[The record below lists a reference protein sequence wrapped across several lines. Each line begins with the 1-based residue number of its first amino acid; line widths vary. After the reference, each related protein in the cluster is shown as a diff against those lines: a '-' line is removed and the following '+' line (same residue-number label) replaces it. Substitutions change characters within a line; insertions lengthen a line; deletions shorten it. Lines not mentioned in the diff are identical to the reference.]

1 MMNERKLAERLILQE
16 LRHVIP
22 ASPYRRA
29 GRDFLMHNA
38 GLTDNY
44 VYHGIGGMMSK
55 TPQGFM
61 EAIKGFHAAI
71 PDLKSEIIDM
81 VGEGDRLVLR
91 FNFTGTHQGEFFGFP
106 PSGANLHFE
115 GMIMR
120 RFEGEKVA
128 EDLDYF
134 DFPTVVSQI
143 QSQLTKI
150 KNIHLYKT
158 YFGSAT
164 I

>member
-1 MMNERKLAERLILQE
+1 MIEKYKAIAKYISQKVVNEKDYTPIEE
-16 LRHVIP
+16 
-22 ASPYRRA
+22 Y
-29 GRDFLMHNA
+29 
-38 GLTDNY
+38 LTEDY
-44 VYHGIGGMMSK
+44 VYHGLGGMMSK

-91 FNFTGTHQGEFFGFP
+91 FNFTGTHQGEFLGFP
-106 PSGANLHFE
+106 SSGANLHFE

-128 EDLDYF
+128 EDWDYF
-134 DFPTVVSQI
+134 DFPTVVTQI
-143 QSQLTKI
+143 KSQL
-150 KNIHLYKT
+150 N
-158 YFGSAT
+158 S
-164 I
+164 

>member
-1 MMNERKLAERLILQE
+1 MVEKYKAIAKYISQRVVNEKDYTPIEE
-16 LRHVIP
+16 
-22 ASPYRRA
+22 Y
-29 GRDFLMHNA
+29 
-38 GLTDNY
+38 LTDNY
-44 VYHGIGGMMSK
+44 VYHGLGGMMSK

-81 VGEGDRLVLR
+81 VGEGNRLVLR
-91 FNFTGTHQGEFFGFP
+91 FNFTGTHQGEFLGFP
-106 PSGANLHFE
+106 SSGANLHFE

-128 EDLDYF
+128 EDWDYF

-143 QSQLTKI
+143 QSQL
-150 KNIHLYKT
+150 N
-158 YFGSAT
+158 S
-164 I
+164 

>member
-1 MMNERKLAERLILQE
+1 MVEKYKTIAKYISQKVVNEKDYTPIEE
-16 LRHVIP
+16 
-22 ASPYRRA
+22 Y
-29 GRDFLMHNA
+29 
-38 GLTDNY
+38 LTEDY
-44 VYHGIGGMMSK
+44 VYHGLGGMMSK

-81 VGEGDRLVLR
+81 VGEGNRLVLR
-91 FNFTGTHQGEFFGFP
+91 FNFTGTHQGEFLGFP
-106 PSGANLHFE
+106 SSGANLHFE

-128 EDLDYF
+128 EDWDYF

-143 QSQLTKI
+143 QSQL
-150 KNIHLYKT
+150 N
-158 YFGSAT
+158 S
-164 I
+164 

>member
-1 MMNERKLAERLILQE
+1 MIEKYKAIAKYLSQKVVNEKDYTPIDE
-16 LRHVIP
+16 
-22 ASPYRRA
+22 Y
-29 GRDFLMHNA
+29 
-38 GLTDNY
+38 LTEDY

-81 VGEGDRLVLR
+81 VDEGDRLVLR
-91 FNFTGTHQGEFFGFP
+91 FNFTGTHQGEFLGFP
-106 PSGANLHFE
+106 SSGANLHFE

-128 EDLDYF
+128 EDWDYF
-134 DFPTVVSQI
+134 DFPTVISQI
-143 QSQLTKI
+143 QSRLNT
-150 KNIHLYKT
+150 
-158 YFGSAT
+158 
-164 I
+164 

>member
-1 MMNERKLAERLILQE
+1 MVEKYKAIAKYISQRVVNEKDYTPIEE
-16 LRHVIP
+16 
-22 ASPYRRA
+22 Y
-29 GRDFLMHNA
+29 
-38 GLTDNY
+38 LTDNY
-44 VYHGIGGMMSK
+44 VYHGLGGMMSK

-81 VGEGDRLVLR
+81 VGEGNRLVLR
-91 FNFTGTHQGEFFGFP
+91 FNFTGTHQGEFLGFP
-106 PSGANLHFE
+106 SSGANLHFE

-128 EDLDYF
+128 EDWDYF

-143 QSQLTKI
+143 QS
-150 KNIHLYKT
+150 HLN
-158 YFGSAT
+158 S
-164 I
+164 

>member
-1 MMNERKLAERLILQE
+1 MIEKYKAIAKYLSQKVVNEKDYTPIDE
-16 LRHVIP
+16 
-22 ASPYRRA
+22 Y
-29 GRDFLMHNA
+29 
-38 GLTDNY
+38 LTEDY
-44 VYHGIGGMMSK
+44 VYHGIGGMISK

-91 FNFTGTHQGEFFGFP
+91 FNFTGTHQGEFLGFP
-106 PSGANLHFE
+106 SSGANLHFE

-128 EDLDYF
+128 EDWDYF
-134 DFPTVVSQI
+134 DFPTVISQI
-143 QSQLTKI
+143 QSRLNT
-150 KNIHLYKT
+150 
-158 YFGSAT
+158 
-164 I
+164 

>member
-1 MMNERKLAERLILQE
+1 MIEKYKAIAKYISQKVVNEKDYTPIEE
-16 LRHVIP
+16 
-22 ASPYRRA
+22 Y
-29 GRDFLMHNA
+29 
-38 GLTDNY
+38 LTDNY
-44 VYHGIGGMMSK
+44 VYHGLGGMMSK

-81 VGEGDRLVLR
+81 VGEGNRLVLR
-91 FNFTGTHQGEFFGFP
+91 FNFTGTHQGEFLGFP
-106 PSGANLHFE
+106 SSGANLHFE

-128 EDLDYF
+128 EDWDYF

-143 QSQLTKI
+143 QSQL
-150 KNIHLYKT
+150 N
-158 YFGSAT
+158 S
-164 I
+164 